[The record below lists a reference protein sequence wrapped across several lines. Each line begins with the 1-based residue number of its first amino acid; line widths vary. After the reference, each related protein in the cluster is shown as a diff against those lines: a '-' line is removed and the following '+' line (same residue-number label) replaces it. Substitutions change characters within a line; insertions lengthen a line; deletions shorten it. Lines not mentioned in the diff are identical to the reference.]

1 MKRFLIQSCIGIL
14 FGAFIAVLITNIIY
28 FKGTVLLDG
37 QLFLE
42 NSLACIFCGWFFAV
56 TPLLFEIKSLK
67 LAQQTALHFIS
78 VALLFFILSFAI
90 GWIPF
95 NVISILFFA
104 VMFLLIYA
112 GIWLGFY
119 FYFRNE
125 AKELNEELLKI

>member
-37 QLFLE
+37 QLFFE
-42 NSLACIFCGWFFAV
+42 NSLACLFCGWFFAV

-67 LAQQTALHFIS
+67 LAQQTALHFTS
-78 VALLFFILSFAI
+78 AALLFFALSFAI

-95 NVISILFFA
+95 NVNSILFFA

-119 FYFRNE
+119 LYFRNE
-125 AKELNEELLKI
+125 AKKLNKELLKI